1 MAMRED
7 KKQTLHELT
16 TALNLGAE
24 NCKTTMEWVESTTA
38 SRLQASLCMKKL
50 KAMGHWSI
58 QQASVLDL
66 AIIEM
71 DRTVPADT
79 MVHVSIVLFHVCNHV
94 CIGVVVRMAQTL
106 EEVDKTLGKAMELFE
121 TCEEQTIG
129 HGGAFRAEA
138 FGAPEP
144 KGKGKGTKDIEVS
157 LENVKWIEEG
167 WVNGY
172 KVFIGDLP
180 GNIGKLDLDHVTQGQ
195 VDICINAN
203 ATRSGMVYAI
213 VTFTTVAEAVECFKR
228 ASVLKLDHGNGHMHW
243 ASAKWYQGK
252 KARAKSSWPMQP

>member
-1 MAMRED
+1 M
-7 KKQTLHELT
+7 
-16 TALNLGAE
+16 
-24 NCKTTMEWVESTTA
+24 S
-38 SRLQASLCMKKL
+38 
-50 KAMGHWSI
+50 
-58 QQASVLDL
+58 
-66 AIIEM
+66 
-71 DRTVPADT
+71 
-79 MVHVSIVLFHVCNHV
+79 
-94 CIGVVVRMAQTL
+94 QTL

-121 TCEEQTIG
+121 SCEEQTIG

-138 FGAPEP
+138 FGQSEP
-144 KGKGKGTKDIEVS
+144 KGKGKGNKDIEVS
-157 LENVKWIEEG
+157 LTEVKWIEEG
-167 WVNGY
+167 WVSGY

-203 ATRSGMVYAI
+203 ATRSGMAYAI
-213 VTFTTVAEAVECFKR
+213 VTFLTVAEAVECFKR